1 MLEEISEVI
10 NQYLCV
16 EKTMSL
22 EAFMQSGF
30 STTSRSYT
38 TCLVVKD
45 KRADRAAKEGGGR
58 GFPGPSIE
66 LESCHR

>member
-30 STTSRSYT
+30 STSRSYT
-38 TCLVVKD
+38 TRLVVKD
-45 KRADRAAKEGGGR
+45 KRGQGG
-58 GFPGPSIE
+58 
-66 LESCHR
+66 